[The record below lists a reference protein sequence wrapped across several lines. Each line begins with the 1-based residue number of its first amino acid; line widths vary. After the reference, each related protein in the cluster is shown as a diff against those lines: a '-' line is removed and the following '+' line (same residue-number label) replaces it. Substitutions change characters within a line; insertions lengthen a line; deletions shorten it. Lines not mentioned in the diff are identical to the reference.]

1 MFLTHYTTIGRMT
14 QRLQSYLGY
23 SYPSQLTELV
33 KKVWPMEAME
43 ALPTDGQLR
52 LLFDVAYHASL
63 LKEELR
69 PVTFRL
75 LFADPSLIPPDAGPP
90 SGITPLCLDRARPYN
105 EQEIRRIS
113 VGADFFRSLIGVC
126 SDHDGNLKIWGVVV
140 SGTRWVNAVDGGRF
154 SSVPMP
160 ARLVIQAMSPGRLT
174 VLVGHKRIAA
184 LSSGQMEANA
194 FDLFQSKWLPAAFAG
209 VRQYMM
215 ERIYGDS
222 TKFPYVPIQVDFI
235 KVMTQNVLRR
245 TLSVVRDSKHGGTL
259 VFIEPD
265 EEALFTRSENEGP
278 MRFKYRFAEHESR
291 TRYQRLL
298 TRAVQRLT
306 ELAHENQ
313 IFSVGWEDYQTIADA
328 ELSELDEAFFEF
340 AHFLADLMTVD
351 GALVLNKRYELIG
364 FGAELRSD
372 APRLGHVRKALD
384 VEAAIWVNEALDDVG
399 TRHRAVYR
407 LCDQYSNCVA
417 IVISQDASVRFVKNH
432 NGAVTY
438 WDQLSW

>member
-1 MFLTHYTTIGRMT
+1 MT

-33 KKVWPMEAME
+33 KKVWPLEAME
-43 ALPTDGQLR
+43 ALPSDGQLR

-75 LFADPSLIPPDAGPP
+75 LCADPSLIPQDAGPP
-90 SGITPLCLDRARPYN
+90 SGLTPLCLDRARPYN

-126 SDHDGNLKIWGVVV
+126 PDPDGALKIWGVVV

-154 SSVPMP
+154 AGVPMP
-160 ARLVIQAMSPGRLT
+160 TRLVIHALSPGRLT
-174 VLVGHKRIAA
+174 VFVGHKRIAA

-194 FDLFQSKWLPAAFAG
+194 FDLFQSNWLPAAFAG
-209 VRQYMM
+209 VREYMM

-222 TKFPYVPIQVDFI
+222 TKFLYVPIKVDFI
-235 KVMTQNVLRR
+235 RVMTQNVLRR

-259 VFIEPD
+259 VFVEP
-265 EEALFTRSENEGP
+265 EEQALFVRSEHEGP

-291 TRYQRLL
+291 SRYQRLL

-306 ELAHENQ
+306 ELAHKNQ
-313 IFSVGWEDYQTIADA
+313 IFSVGWEDYQKIADA
-328 ELSELDEAFFEF
+328 ELSELDEGFFEF

-372 APRLGHVRKALD
+372 APRLGQVRKALD
-384 VEAAIWVNEALDDVG
+384 VEAAIWVNEPLDDVG

-407 LCDQYSNCVA
+407 LCDRYPNCVA
-417 IVISQDASVRFVKNH
+417 VVISQDASVRFVKKH

>member
-1 MFLTHYTTIGRMT
+1 MT
-14 QRLQSYLGY
+14 QRPHSYLGY

-33 KKVWPMEAME
+33 KRFWPLEAIE
-43 ALPTDGQLR
+43 SLPNDGQLR
-52 LLFDVAYHASL
+52 LLLDVAYHASL

-75 LFADPSLIPPDAGPP
+75 LFAEPSVIPADAGPP
-90 SGITPLCLDRARPYN
+90 SGLAPLSLDRARPYD

-126 SDHDGNLKIWGVVV
+126 PDHDGNLKIWGVLV

-154 SSVPMP
+154 ASVPMP
-160 ARLVIQAMSPGRLT
+160 ARLVVHALSPGRLT
-174 VLVGHKRIAA
+174 VFLGHKRIAA
-184 LSSGQMEANA
+184 LSSGRMEASA
-194 FDLFQSKWLPAAFAG
+194 FDLFQSKWLKAAFAG
-209 VRQYMM
+209 VRGYMM

-222 TKFPYVPIQVDFI
+222 TKFPFVPIRVDFI
-235 KVMTQNVLRR
+235 PVMTQNVLRR

-265 EEALFTRSENEGP
+265 EEAVFTRSESEGP
-278 MRFKYRFAEHESR
+278 MRFKYRFAEGESR
-291 TRYQRLL
+291 SRYQRMLI
-298 TRAVQRLT
+298 RAVRRLT
-306 ELAHENQ
+306 ELAQRNQ
-313 IFSVGWEDYQTIADA
+313 MFSVGWEDYQKIADA
-328 ELSELDEAFFEF
+328 ELSELDEGFFEF

-351 GALVLNKRYELIG
+351 GALVINKRYELIG

-384 VEAAIWVNEALDDVG
+384 VEAAIWANEPLDDVG

-407 LCDQYSNCVA
+407 LCNQYPNCVA
-417 IVISQDASVRFVKNH
+417 VVISQDGSVRFVKNH

-438 WDQLSW
+438 WNQLSW